1 MPDRVPG
8 DMPDRML
15 EDMPDRM
22 PDRMPDKMSD
32 RIPEDMPDKVPEC
45 LPDRMPEDMSD
56 RMPEDLPV
64 TKCINVMVGITRSKV
79 FFFKGH
85 ASRFDGIVVIHV
97 LLHRVAYNY
106 AVYNQLAC
114 CLYTSMCSKMPHVPC
129 SLLPIPLEHCPRF
142 SLAKPRRST
151 EVGEGGVLLGSN
163 GLALAVMARK
173 ESQFQKR
180 VYIMIST
187 RVYAQNSIGYFPI
200 QTLSTCFFGVN
211 PPYDSQMTRLC
222 AEAKSTRSTTT
233 NPVFSRRMSYDSG
246 AWKPREYNHQIY
258 PLLN

>member
-1 MPDRVPG
+1 
-8 DMPDRML
+8 ML
-15 EDMPDRM
+15 F
-22 PDRMPDKMSD
+22 
-32 RIPEDMPDKVPEC
+32 VH
-45 LPDRMPEDMSD
+45 
-56 RMPEDLPV
+56 
-64 TKCINVMVGITRSKV
+64 
-79 FFFKGH
+79 F
-85 ASRFDGIVVIHV
+85 HV
-97 LLHRVAYNY
+97 LQN
-106 AVYNQLAC
+106 
-114 CLYTSMCSKMPHVPC
+114 PHVPC

-187 RVYAQNSIGYFPI
+187 GCTPKTPLVIFPI
-200 QTLSTCFFGVN
+200 QKLSTRLFGVN

-222 AEAKSTRSTTT
+222 ADEARSTRSTTT

-246 AWKPREYNHQIY
+246 AWNPREYNHQVYQIY
-258 PLLN
+258 DFTITDAGLMVVF